1 MLSASQLLP
10 QPSTSGAAGVSQK
23 ICLSSPASSAA
34 SSPPRA
40 KPTVGLTITASATA
54 QTLTVS
60 APVPTASDNELTNLG
75 WLHKPGVL
83 NSMCTA
89 LTGSPHKHSKTGT
102 RIRKPK
108 SSKFPSDGGGGQG
121 TKSSESLRSRGAKD
135 SDKMVNVILNV
146 RNRKYNG
153 EDAHKPPL
161 SFACMI
167 FMAIESS
174 PTKTLPVK
182 DIYDWIMW
190 KFPYYQC
197 AAGGWKNSIRHNL
210 SLNKCFKKVERFSSS
225 KVRGGEGGDSLSV
238 AIGNSGH
245 VPCPALSY
253 GIEELAN
260 FRALEVWSIL

>member
-1 MLSASQLLP
+1 MLSASQSLP
-10 QPSTSGAAGVSQK
+10 QTNASGTAASQK
-23 ICLSSPASSAA
+23 ICLTSPTSSTALS
-34 SSPPRA
+34 PRA

-54 QTLTVS
+54 ETLTVS
-60 APVPTASDNELTNLG
+60 ADNELTNLG

-89 LTGSPHKHSKTGT
+89 LTGSPHKHSRTGT

-108 SSKFPSDGGGGQG
+108 SSKFPSDGGG
-121 TKSSESLRSRGAKD
+121 TKSESVRSRGAKD

-190 KFPYYQC
+190 KFPFYQC

-210 SLNKCFKKVERFSSS
+210 SLNKCFKKVERLSSS
-225 KVRGGEGGDSLSV
+225 KVRVRERGRGGHSLSV

-245 VPCPALSY
+245 VLALPHSD
-253 GIEELAN
+253 GIG
-260 FRALEVWSIL
+260 

>member
-1 MLSASQLLP
+1 MLTAAQSVPES
-10 QPSTSGAAGVSQK
+10 STSGVGSHHNV
-23 ICLSSPASSAA
+23 CLNSPTSSL
-34 SSPPRA
+34 SPRE

-54 QTLTVS
+54 QAV
-60 APVPTASDNELTNLG
+60 PVADNELTNLG

-89 LTGSPHKHSKTGT
+89 LTGSPHKHSRTGT
-102 RIRKPK
+102 RLRKPK
-108 SSKFPSDGGGGQG
+108 VGKFLSEGSGSKSD
-121 TKSSESLRSRGAKD
+121 SVCSRGSKD

-197 AAGGWKNSIRHNL
+197 ASAGWKNSIRHNL
-210 SLNKCFKKVERFSSS
+210 SLNKCFKKVDRCSP
-225 KVRGGEGGDSLSV
+225 KVRDSLSV
-238 AIGNSGH
+238 AIGNRSL
-245 VPCPALSY
+245 ALSAAIAGQAHHIY
-253 GIEELAN
+253 ECFAYQISCGW
-260 FRALEVWSIL
+260 VCGQ

>member
-1 MLSASQLLP
+1 MLAAATSLP
-10 QPSTSGAAGVSQK
+10 QSTMAASTSSSAVGSPQHGSL
-23 ICLSSPASSAA
+23 CLNTSPINLTSSPTRVKS
-34 SSPPRA
+34 
-40 KPTVGLTITASATA
+40 TVGLTITASATA
-54 QTLTVS
+54 QAL
-60 APVPTASDNELTNLG
+60 PVPTTDNELTNLG

-89 LTGSPHKHSKTGT
+89 LTGSPHKHSRTGT
-102 RIRKPK
+102 RLRKPK
-108 SSKFPSDGGGGQG
+108 AVGKV
-121 TKSSESLRSRGAKD
+121 SSEGSGGSKASDSVHSRGAKD

-197 AAGGWKNSIRHNL
+197 ASAGWKNSIRHNL
-210 SLNKCFKKVERFSSS
+210 SLNKCFKKVDRCSP
-225 KVRGGEGGDSLSV
+225 KVSYK
-238 AIGNSGH
+238 
-245 VPCPALSY
+245 PC
-253 GIEELAN
+253 G
-260 FRALEVWSIL
+260 

>member
-10 QPSTSGAAGVSQK
+10 QPNASGAGESQK
-23 ICLSSPASSAA
+23 ICLSSPTVAA
-34 SSPPRA
+34 PSSPRA
-40 KPTVGLTITASATA
+40 AKSTVGLTITASATA

-60 APVPTASDNELTNLG
+60 GGCTPSDNELTNLG

-89 LTGSPHKHSKTGT
+89 LTGSPHKHSRTGT

-108 SSKFPSDGGGGQG
+108 STKFPSDGSSGGGG
-121 TKSSESLRSRGAKD
+121 AKSESLRSRGAKD

-210 SLNKCFKKVERFSSS
+210 SLNKCFKKVERYPSS
-225 KVRGGEGGDSLSV
+225 KVREREGMV
-238 AIGNSGH
+238 
-245 VPCPALSY
+245 Y
-253 GIEELAN
+253 
-260 FRALEVWSIL
+260 R

>member
-1 MLSASQLLP
+1 MLSASQILP
-10 QPSTSGAAGVSQK
+10 QPSALGADVSQK
-23 ICLSSPASSAA
+23 ICLSSPTSSTASS
-34 SSPPRA
+34 PRA

-60 APVPTASDNELTNLG
+60 ADNELTNLG

-89 LTGSPHKHSKTGT
+89 LTGSPHKHSRTGT

-108 SSKFPSDGGGGQG
+108 SSKFPSDGGGGGG
-121 TKSSESLRSRGAKD
+121 TKSESVRSRGAKD

-210 SLNKCFKKVERFSSS
+210 SLNKCFKKVERLSSS
-225 KVRGGEGGDSLSV
+225 KVREREGTV
-238 AIGNSGH
+238 
-245 VPCPALSY
+245 Y
-253 GIEELAN
+253 
-260 FRALEVWSIL
+260 R

>member
-1 MLSASQLLP
+1 MLATAHNLP
-10 QPSTSGAAGVSQK
+10 AG
-23 ICLSSPASSAA
+23 SSARGSA
-34 SSPPRA
+34 LEDPHDLCLNSPPGLSGSPRVDS
-40 KPTVGLTITASATA
+40 PGTLGLTITASATA
-54 QTLTVS
+54 QAVPVS
-60 APVPTASDNELTNLG
+60 ADNELTNLG

-89 LTGSPHKHSKTGT
+89 LTGSPHKHSRTGT
-102 RIRKPK
+102 RLRKPK
-108 SSKFPSDGGGGQG
+108 IGKFSTEGGGSGG
-121 TKSSESLRSRGAKD
+121 VGGSKSDSLRSRGARD

-210 SLNKCFKKVERFSSS
+210 SLNKCFKKVDRYSP
-225 KVRGGEGGDSLSV
+225 KVSDGLLV
-238 AIGNSGH
+238 AIGNS
-245 VPCPALSY
+245 L
-253 GIEELAN
+253 N
-260 FRALEVWSIL
+260 LERQTIRD

>member
-1 MLSASQLLP
+1 MLAAAQSLP
-10 QPSTSGAAGVSQK
+10 QSNGASGVGSKQHDV
-23 ICLSSPASSAA
+23 CLNPDPPGNGEVSSPRHSV
-34 SSPPRA
+34 
-40 KPTVGLTITASATA
+40 KVGVGLHITASATA
-54 QTLTVS
+54 QTL
-60 APVPTASDNELTNLG
+60 PVTSDNELTNLG

-89 LTGSPHKHSKTGT
+89 LTGSPHKHSRTGT
-102 RIRKPK
+102 RLRKPK
-108 SSKFPSDGGGGQG
+108 VGKF
-121 TKSSESLRSRGAKD
+121 TSESGGNKSESVRSRGAKD

-197 AAGGWKNSIRHNL
+197 ASAGWKNSIRHNL
-210 SLNKCFKKVERFSSS
+210 SLNKCFKKVDRCSP
-225 KVRGGEGGDSLSV
+225 KVR
-238 AIGNSGH
+238 
-245 VPCPALSY
+245 PT
-253 GIEELAN
+253 
-260 FRALEVWSIL
+260 

>member
-1 MLSASQLLP
+1 MLSASQILP
-10 QPSTSGAAGVSQK
+10 RPNASGVGESQK
-23 ICLSSPASSAA
+23 ICLSSPTLATP
-34 SSPPRA
+34 SSPPCAA

-54 QTLTVS
+54 QTLTVGTP
-60 APVPTASDNELTNLG
+60 ADNELTNLG

-89 LTGSPHKHSKTGT
+89 LTGSPHKHSRTGT

-108 SSKFPSDGGGGQG
+108 SSKFPSDGGSGGGGGGGG
-121 TKSSESLRSRGAKD
+121 TKSESLRSRGAKD

-210 SLNKCFKKVERFSSS
+210 SLNKCFKKVERYPSS
-225 KVRGGEGGDSLSV
+225 KVREREREGEGGDSLSV
-238 AIGNSGH
+238 AIGNGWGH
-245 VPCPALSY
+245 VPHCDGDWVAS
-253 GIEELAN
+253 
-260 FRALEVWSIL
+260 

>member
-1 MLSASQLLP
+1 MLSASQGLP
-10 QPSTSGAAGVSQK
+10 QASGS
-23 ICLSSPASSAA
+23 SSAA
-34 SSPPRA
+34 AAALNVCLNSPTTSMTSSPSPRNRA

-54 QTLTVS
+54 QTVS
-60 APVPTASDNELTNLG
+60 VSGGGGGADNELTNLG

-89 LTGSPHKHSKTGT
+89 LTGSPHKHSRTGT
-102 RIRKPK
+102 RLRKPK
-108 SSKFPSDGGGGQG
+108 STKFPPDIIGGAG
-121 TKSSESLRSRGAKD
+121 KSESVRSRGAKD

-182 DIYDWIMW
+182 DVYDWIMW

-210 SLNKCFKKVERFSSS
+210 SLNKCFKKVDRCSP
-225 KVRGGEGGDSLSV
+225 KVRDRGRKGGSLLV
-238 AIGNSGH
+238 AIGNQY
-245 VPCPALSY
+245 PCGWSPKWWSVIDSY
-253 GIEELAN
+253 CRSKGTK
-260 FRALEVWSIL
+260 

>member
-1 MLSASQLLP
+1 MLSASQIFP
-10 QPSTSGAAGVSQK
+10 QPIASGAGDSQK
-23 ICLSSPASSAA
+23 ICLSSPTGSTP
-34 SSPPRA
+34 SSPLA

-54 QTLTVS
+54 QTLTV
-60 APVPTASDNELTNLG
+60 SDNELTNLG

-108 SSKFPSDGGGGQG
+108 SNKFPSDGGSGGSG
-121 TKSSESLRSRGAKD
+121 AGGGAKSESLRSRGAKD
-135 SDKMVNVILNV
+135 ADKMVNVILNV

-225 KVRGGEGGDSLSV
+225 KVRERERGGRG
-238 AIGNSGH
+238 
-245 VPCPALSY
+245 
-253 GIEELAN
+253 
-260 FRALEVWSIL
+260 